1 MNYYNKL
8 VKYSG
13 YLASALFIA
22 IGFIV
27 SYEVIMRYLFN
38 SPTIW
43 VNEVSRFLQIWA
55 TYLALTYSFH
65 KQDFIRITVIY
76 DRLNENGKKILDFIS
91 FIFILIFSSFVV
103 YFGWLI
109 AYDSL
114 KVGRTSSTILDVP
127 SFSGAF
133 MTCREATLFTLHPQW
148 NNRVFFKL
156 GWLGQNFN

>member
-1 MNYYNKL
+1 MNYYDKL

-13 YLASALFIA
+13 YLASALFIT

-65 KQDFIRITVIY
+65 KNDFIRITVIY
-76 DRLNENGKKILDFIS
+76 DRLNDKGKKILDFIS

-127 SFSGAF
+127 SFLTEFAIPLCFAF
-133 MTCREATLFTLHPQW
+133 LVLRVILEAIKYIRDF
-148 NNRVFFKL
+148 VK
-156 GWLGQNFN
+156 